1 MKSFIST
8 FLLLFIV
15 LGTNVY
21 ASNSGSVTPNSG
33 STSILE
39 IDNAMQELDL
49 IDRYVEKENAN
60 FQSLLEKNPE
70 LLQDVQLASQASEDE
85 FFAKGDDRPLG
96 IPGFLWGFCFGVIGM
111 LVVYLTMD
119 EGEGRKKEVKNALY
133 GCIVGTLI
141 GYLIYALVLA
151 ANVSVDPVIFESFNI
166 V

>member
-1 MKSFIST
+1 MKTFIST

-15 LGTNVY
+15 LGTSVF
-21 ASNSGSVTPNSG
+21 ASNTGSVTPNSSG
-33 STSILE
+33 TSILE
-39 IDNAMQELDL
+39 IDNALQELDL
-49 IDRYVEKENAN
+49 IDRYVEKENVN

-70 LLQDVQLASQASEDE
+70 LLYEVQLASQASEDE

-96 IPGFLWGFCFGVIGM
+96 IPGFVWGFCFGVIGM

-133 GCIVGTLI
+133 GCVAGTLI
-141 GYLIYALVLA
+141 GYLIYALIIA
-151 ANVSVDPVIFESFNI
+151 ASVSVDPVIIESFNI

>member
-1 MKSFIST
+1 MKTFIST

-70 LLQDVQLASQASEDE
+70 LLQGVQ
-85 FFAKGDDRPLG
+85 FAL
-96 IPGFLWGFCFGVIGM
+96 
-111 LVVYLTMD
+111 
-119 EGEGRKKEVKNALY
+119 E
-133 GCIVGTLI
+133 
-141 GYLIYALVLA
+141 
-151 ANVSVDPVIFESFNI
+151 
-166 V
+166 